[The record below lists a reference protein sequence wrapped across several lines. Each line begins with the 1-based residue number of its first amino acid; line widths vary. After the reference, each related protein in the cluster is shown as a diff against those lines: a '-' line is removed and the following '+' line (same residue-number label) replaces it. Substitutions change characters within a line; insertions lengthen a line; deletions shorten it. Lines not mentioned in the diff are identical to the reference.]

1 MKVITLLE
9 NTACGTHLTAAR
21 GLSLYVE
28 TKSHNILFDMG
39 PGPEFL
45 RNAAALGASIPAVD
59 TAILSHGHSDHG
71 GGLSAFCEENRQA
84 NIYLRQ
90 AALGAYYA
98 VLPGQDPGYIGL
110 PTGLERFQ
118 DRFVFTGETHRL
130 DEGIL
135 LFSGVEDDPS
145 LRAKA
150 PKLQEKTA
158 GGFRPDDFAHE
169 QHLLV
174 EEDGRALLLTGC
186 GHLGILNT
194 LRAAQ
199 AHLGRLPDVVCGGF
213 HLFELAPG
221 SRDAEDLIARTA
233 ACLAQGNTV
242 YYTGHCTGEW
252 AYSQLKAHLGDR
264 LRPMTGGT
272 VIEL

>member
-130 DEGIL
+130 DEGIRINMSVKVIKSVDMHAVTA
-135 LFSGVEDDPS
+135 FGG
-145 LRAKA
+145 
-150 PKLQEKTA
+150 TA
-158 GGFRPDDFAHE
+158 G
-169 QHLLV
+169 
-174 EEDGRALLLTGC
+174 
-186 GHLGILNT
+186 
-194 LRAAQ
+194 
-199 AHLGRLPDVVCGGF
+199 
-213 HLFELAPG
+213 
-221 SRDAEDLIARTA
+221 
-233 ACLAQGNTV
+233 
-242 YYTGHCTGEW
+242 
-252 AYSQLKAHLGDR
+252 
-264 LRPMTGGT
+264 
-272 VIEL
+272 

>member
-110 PTGLERFQ
+110 PSPARPTGWMRASSCFPGW
-118 DRFVFTGETHRL
+118 RTTHL
-130 DEGIL
+130 CG
-135 LFSGVEDDPS
+135 
-145 LRAKA
+145 
-150 PKLQEKTA
+150 PKLPNFRKRPPEASVRMTLPMNSICWWRKMA
-158 GGFRPDDFAHE
+158 GPSF
-169 QHLLV
+169 
-174 EEDGRALLLTGC
+174 
-186 GHLGILNT
+186 
-194 LRAAQ
+194 
-199 AHLGRLPDVVCGGF
+199 
-213 HLFELAPG
+213 
-221 SRDAEDLIARTA
+221 
-233 ACLAQGNTV
+233 
-242 YYTGHCTGEW
+242 
-252 AYSQLKAHLGDR
+252 
-264 LRPMTGGT
+264 
-272 VIEL
+272 